1 MLENVHSSD
10 ILAARLGAFLKE
22 EKVSVAFTQN
32 GMGKLI
38 KMGAKMRKF
47 SSSSDTDPSTK

>member
-38 KMGAKMRKF
+38 KMGAKMRKS